1 MKTTI
6 VSITAFMVFTFY
18 VALIAIAM
26 IIEIGMLAYIFIPA
40 ILRKL
45 KSKEI
50 TSQNNSQLSYN

>member
-1 MKTTI
+1 
-6 VSITAFMVFTFY
+6 MVFTFY

-26 IIEIGMLAYIFIPA
+26 IIEIGMLAYIFFPA

>member
-6 VSITAFMVFTFY
+6 VSITAIVVFTFY

-26 IIEIGMLAYIFIPA
+26 IIEIGMLTYIFFPA

-45 KSKEI
+45 KSNEI
-50 TSQNNSQLSYN
+50 ISQNNPQLSYN

>member
-6 VSITAFMVFTFY
+6 VSITAIMVFTFY

-26 IIEIGMLAYIFIPA
+26 IIEIGMLTYIFFPA

-45 KSKEI
+45 KSNEI
-50 TSQNNSQLSYN
+50 ISQNNAQLSYN

>member
-1 MKTTI
+1 
-6 VSITAFMVFTFY
+6 MVFTFY

-26 IIEIGMLAYIFIPA
+26 IIEIGVLAYIFFPA

-45 KSKEI
+45 KSKEL

>member
-6 VSITAFMVFTFY
+6 VSITAIMVFTFY

-26 IIEIGMLAYIFIPA
+26 IIEIGMLTYIFFPA

-45 KSKEI
+45 KSNEI
-50 TSQNNSQLSYN
+50 ISQNNPQFSYN

>member
-26 IIEIGMLAYIFIPA
+26 IIEIGMLAYIFFPA